1 MQKLALIFAV
11 LVFSLVGSA
20 VPVSAQ
26 SGNQLVEVE
35 EIVIDGNRR
44 VAASTILSYLPVR
57 VGDRVT
63 QSALSIALQ
72 RLFETQLFKDIDVF
86 LDGGVLNV
94 TVLENPI
101 INRVNIEGN
110 DVLKDERLLDVLDI
124 EPRRV
129 YTRELALEGS
139 KRLLEVYQA
148 SGRYAAV
155 VEPQI
160 IELSDNRVDLAF
172 VVSEGPLI
180 KISSISFSG
189 NERFSDRVLKRSISS
204 SESKWWAIFASSDK
218 YDESRLDYDVRLL
231 RQFYLSR
238 GYAEI
243 EVSRVKGGLLPD
255 RTGFAVTFLLNEGIR
270 YRVNEIDISSEI
282 ENVDLEALQSVF
294 DFGDDKWYDVRALE
308 QGLLEITNQLGALG
322 YAFVNI
328 DTEMQTD
335 PESETLDVSL
345 RIGKAQKNFV
355 ERIEIVNNAR
365 TLDTVIRREMEIVE
379 GDPFNQLKLDR
390 SIRNIRNLGFF
401 SDVSVRNYVG
411 SSDDQTITEIAV
423 EEQSTGELSIGLG
436 YSSIDKSSILFG
448 IDERNF
454 LGTGRAVS
462 LSLDLAKTRTN
473 LSLGVTEPYLF
484 GRNLTGRAAL
494 FNDKAKLNQTTVT
507 RTGFDFG
514 IGFSAAK
521 DFYHNVR
528 YELSQAK
535 TTSNATNA
543 SSITGENGKTIL
555 TSAVGYTLSRD
566 KRDNR
571 FDPTEGT
578 LLRIDQ
584 QLGGLGGDAKFY
596 KATIDGA
603 YYKPF
608 NFNTFV
614 FGAKA
619 RYGTVVGL
627 SGEKVTQSNR
637 FFLGGNSVRGF
648 DGSGIGP
655 RDTGSKAAV
664 GGNNVMTAG
673 VEVISSLGLSKDLG
687 MRWTVFSDLGS
698 VWGTDFPVGV
708 TGANDKSLRSSVGV
722 GILWDTFIGPMSFYW
737 ANATSKKSYD
747 QTSTFQFAIGT
758 RL

>member
-110 DVLKDERLLDVLDI
+110 DVLEDERLLDVLDI

-328 DTEMQTD
+328 DTEVQTD

-484 GRNLTGRAAL
+484 GRNLTGRATL
-494 FNDKAKLNQTTVT
+494 FNDKAKLNQTTAT

-514 IGFSAAK
+514 IGFSAAN

-584 QLGGLGGDAKFY
+584 QLGGLGGDSKFY

>member
-308 QGLLEITNQLGALG
+308 QGLLENNQPAWCSWLCFCQ
-322 YAFVNI
+322 Y
-328 DTEMQTD
+328 
-335 PESETLDVSL
+335 
-345 RIGKAQKNFV
+345 
-355 ERIEIVNNAR
+355 
-365 TLDTVIRREMEIVE
+365 
-379 GDPFNQLKLDR
+379 
-390 SIRNIRNLGFF
+390 
-401 SDVSVRNYVG
+401 
-411 SSDDQTITEIAV
+411 
-423 EEQSTGELSIGLG
+423 
-436 YSSIDKSSILFG
+436 
-448 IDERNF
+448 
-454 LGTGRAVS
+454 
-462 LSLDLAKTRTN
+462 
-473 LSLGVTEPYLF
+473 
-484 GRNLTGRAAL
+484 
-494 FNDKAKLNQTTVT
+494 
-507 RTGFDFG
+507 
-514 IGFSAAK
+514 
-521 DFYHNVR
+521 
-528 YELSQAK
+528 
-535 TTSNATNA
+535 
-543 SSITGENGKTIL
+543 
-555 TSAVGYTLSRD
+555 
-566 KRDNR
+566 
-571 FDPTEGT
+571 
-578 LLRIDQ
+578 
-584 QLGGLGGDAKFY
+584 
-596 KATIDGA
+596 
-603 YYKPF
+603 
-608 NFNTFV
+608 
-614 FGAKA
+614 
-619 RYGTVVGL
+619 
-627 SGEKVTQSNR
+627 
-637 FFLGGNSVRGF
+637 
-648 DGSGIGP
+648 
-655 RDTGSKAAV
+655 
-664 GGNNVMTAG
+664 
-673 VEVISSLGLSKDLG
+673 
-687 MRWTVFSDLGS
+687 
-698 VWGTDFPVGV
+698 
-708 TGANDKSLRSSVGV
+708 
-722 GILWDTFIGPMSFYW
+722 
-737 ANATSKKSYD
+737 
-747 QTSTFQFAIGT
+747 
-758 RL
+758 